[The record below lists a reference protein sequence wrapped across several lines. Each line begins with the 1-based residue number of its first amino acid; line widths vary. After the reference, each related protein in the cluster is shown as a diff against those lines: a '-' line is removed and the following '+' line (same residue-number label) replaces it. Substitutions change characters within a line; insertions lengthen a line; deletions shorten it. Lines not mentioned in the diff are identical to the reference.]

1 MNKFGYRQWII
12 AAIMVSVC
20 VVYIIRLFIY
30 QVVDDTYKVMADNN
44 SQHIEIQYP
53 ARGLIYDR
61 NGKPRL
67 RQIQRL

>member
-30 QVVDDTYKVMADNN
+30 QVGDDT
-44 SQHIEIQYP
+44 
-53 ARGLIYDR
+53 
-61 NGKPRL
+61 
-67 RQIQRL
+67 